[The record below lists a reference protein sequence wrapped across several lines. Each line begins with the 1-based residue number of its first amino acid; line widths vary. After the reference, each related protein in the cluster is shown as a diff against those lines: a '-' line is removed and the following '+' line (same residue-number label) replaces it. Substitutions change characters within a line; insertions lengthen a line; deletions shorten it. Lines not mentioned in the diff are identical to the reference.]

1 MQNHSKEL
9 RLIRKNLAKYIE
21 KMDVYYAAVNVQ
33 DHKISNR
40 KETGGK
46 LGAAKRFYN
55 QALKYKNQINLSDSL
70 WSATL
75 AELQHEHRNKKA

>member
-9 RLIRKNLAKYIE
+9 RLIRKNLTKYLE
-21 KMDVYYAAVNVQ
+21 KMDVYYAAVNIQ
-33 DHKISNR
+33 DQTITNR

-75 AELQHEHRNKKA
+75 AELQLEHRKIKT